1 MRARVAPRH
10 CPAHCQI
17 RLMLRS
23 LLAVILLAT
32 ALPAAEAQSDLPPA
46 EILRRAARRDQVLR
60 RERQRYECDVRLT
73 VESLDRAG
81 AVTGTR
87 TKSYVMRP
95 TADIS
100 LGGELLDASGKTD
113 KDAVE
118 ARKFMAVMDL
128 DKMGPRYEL
137 TRENN
142 ASESGRE
149 CFVIRYRPK
158 SGQPYDSNEEK
169 IMNQLTG
176 RLWIAR
182 DDFSILRSEGHLERP
197 VTVALVASVY
207 RLDFAYR
214 SAPLPSGEP
223 APESFEL
230 ALAVKAPFYHTAQRQ
245 RSVLSRY
252 RVVGR

>member
-1 MRARVAPRH
+1 MTLRLALVLTLLV
-10 CPAHCQI
+10 PA
-17 RLMLRS
+17 LN
-23 LLAVILLAT
+23 
-32 ALPAAEAQSDLPPA
+32 AADPSSDPTPA
-46 EILRRAARRDQVLR
+46 EILRRASRRDEQLR

-73 VESLDRAG
+73 VETLDRNG
-81 AVTGTR
+81 AVSEKR
-87 TKSYVMRP
+87 AKNYVMRP

-137 TRENN
+137 AREAN
-142 ASESGRE
+142 AAENGRE

-158 SGQPYDSNEEK
+158 AAQPYATNEEK

-214 SAPLPSGEP
+214 SAPLPSGDP

-230 ALAVKAPFYHTAQRQ
+230 SLAVKAPFYHSAQRQ
-245 RSVLSRY
+245 RSVLTRY
-252 RVVGR
+252 RAATGR